1 MMGHKKP
8 PARAWARW
16 QESSAEMAVLGD
28 SIPVLQFDL
37 NGVAGDNKPSRV
49 WSGQAGF
56 FEPY

>member
-1 MMGHKKP
+1 
-8 PARAWARW
+8 
-16 QESSAEMAVLGD
+16 MAVLGD

-37 NGVAGDNKPSRV
+37 SGVAGDNKPSRV